1 MSRAITWVWRR
12 GVVSTFLAGLFFVLP
27 ILITLAIMGW
37 AGGLLAE
44 WLGPNSAVGHAFTA
58 VGLKLDLVDNATIAT
73 VIGWAL
79 VLVAIWAIGVAV
91 KTTAKH
97 RAENLMTTVMERVPI
112 LKSIYGPVAQVV
124 GMMKGSDESQ
134 MKSMSVVYCGFGAEH
149 GGGFLALLAGPEI
162 YRFTEQECHLVYIPT
177 SPVPMSGGIVFVPKD
192 QIQEVDMDLD
202 QLMQIY
208 FSLGVMA
215 TKTVPQQYRVVA
227 ESA

>member
-1 MSRAITWVWRR
+1 MSRAIAWIWRR

-44 WLGPNSAVGHAFTA
+44 WLGPNSAVGRGFTA
-58 VGLKLDLVDNATIAT
+58 VGLELELVDNAMIAT
-73 VIGWAL
+73 LIGWAL
-79 VLVAIWAIGVAV
+79 VLVVIWAIGIAV

-97 RAENLMTTVMERVPI
+97 RAENLVASVVERMPI

-124 GMMKGSDESQ
+124 GMMKRSDDSQ
-134 MKSMSVVYCGFGAEH
+134 MKSMSVVYCGFGADH
-149 GGGFLALLAGPEI
+149 GGGFLALLAGPDV
-162 YRFTEQECHLVYIPT
+162 YRFAEQDCHLVYIPT
-177 SPVPMSGGIVFVPKD
+177 SPLPMSGGIVFVPKH

-215 TKTVPQQYRVVA
+215 TKTVPSKYRVAA